1 MNEVK
6 QVIKR
11 FMVMML
17 IVAIVLTFLPLQG
30 LGGMTVF
37 AATSGSLTG
46 LSNTEIDLT
55 FSGDA
60 DNAWNASGTTIKGS
74 VVTTTGSCN
83 KTTPHASTLTI
94 TNNKS
99 ISAVLS
105 FSYAVELNQ
114 GSISI
119 DQTEISSNG
128 SFTKE
133 LNSKDSI
140 TISLNSGSTTA
151 TSITLSAITLVSDV
165 TTETTFIPAENG
177 SYTVDGME
185 VNTTTTKSQSA
196 LTPYDLVATPSPGY
210 KFFAWYDEGAD
221 SYFSYEAS
229 TKYSSDSNS
238 IVTAVFV
245 SDEAAM
251 FETNGVLFFDLGRAV
266 DYAQTN
272 NISTITLVQSGSISG
287 NYSIPKGKTLLIP
300 FDDAHTLYTTTPSIA
315 PQSTAAATHNSV
327 YKKLTLVD
335 GSSISV
341 NGAIS
346 IGGRLRSANGSSA
359 AYMAGA
365 YGQIV
370 LNGSSKIIVENEGS
384 LYTWGFIT
392 GEGTVTAK
400 SGSSVYEWFQITDF
414 RGGTNT
420 STMASSGLKVFPFN
434 QYYIQNIESTLCLEA
449 GAKENVHTS
458 LYAGGMNLDTGITFI
473 GTGGMFTIKSGSLTK
488 KYDGAKD
495 RMVYYIDG
503 SADLNS
509 LNIKVA
515 TQSFNSANFV
525 LPITNNMTVNVCENS
540 TFTVNQ
546 STALLPGVVAKIAK
560 GGKMTL
566 SNGYSM
572 YIYDSNDWGNYARG
586 AKYNSIVFAPGKTY
600 ARTANDLK
608 DAEVDV
614 NGTLEAKGSVY
625 TTAGGA
631 DITSSEGSGVYSQS
645 GSPGTEENTYMYNMG
660 DSATIPITAAK
671 LHNADD
677 SYTETVNASA
687 GSTIKYKDG
696 IWGGLTVNFDAN
708 GGEGSMDPQGVH
720 VSTDTP
726 LNQNMFTRD
735 GFEFDGW
742 NTAADGSGTAYA
754 DGATINIT
762 EDTTLYAQWKGGTFT
777 VTWVNDDGT
786 VLETDENVAGGTIP
800 TYDGETPAKKGNA
813 QYSYT
818 FSGWDPKIS
827 PVAADTVYKAT
838 YKQSTNTYT
847 ITWKNSD
854 GTVLATDNVA
864 YGETPAYTGKL
875 PKKAGDAEH
884 SYAFNGWTPEIKTVT
899 GDAAYTATYAESIN
913 KYTVIWEN
921 WDGTVL
927 QTDEDV
933 EYGTTPRYTGATPT
947 RAATAQYTYTF
958 SGWTPEVSSVTG
970 EITYTATYTETV
982 NKYKITWK
990 NEDGSVIKTEQ
1001 VAYGQRPVY
1010 SGKTPFKAATE
1021 QYSYVFTGWTPEIE
1035 AVTGNASYTAVF
1047 TEELNKYT
1055 VIWKNSDEDGTILET
1070 DTDVEYGA
1078 KPHYDGETP
1087 EKEEDA
1093 QYTYTFSGWDPEIS
1107 AVKGDITYTAV
1118 YETTTKTYTVT
1129 WKNYDG
1135 TVLETDT
1142 DVEYGTA
1149 PAYNG
1154 ETPVKAAD
1162 NDYSYSFA
1170 GWSKDGSTVEG
1181 TGTVDGDMT
1190 FIAVFTGTELVKY
1203 TVSFEANGGTGS
1215 MDPQTYIE
1223 GQELKLSE
1231 NAFVRE
1237 GYSFTGWNT
1246 EADGSGVSYG
1256 AEGSVTELTRDLTLF
1271 AQWKHDD
1278 GWFTDDNG
1286 KQYYSNG
1293 ELQKTGW
1300 TTIDGKLYYLD
1311 TETGYAACDG
1321 IYYLPRQEGDSGDAW
1336 DAEHNGDGYVAQG
1349 YDKNCYFIFDKDGV
1363 FASDTNGMYLV
1374 SKDAKIAW
1382 RPYLYTK
1389 NYVPTFDGN
1398 HYVWAVNGQLPR
1410 HPGLVEWEGSH
1421 YYFPTQYFELG
1432 KSYVT
1437 NSDYYV
1443 SRTNDYVSAGV
1454 YSFDKDGKLVV
1465 PEDSFT
1471 GLKEEDGNLYYYKDG
1486 SRFHAGLIKI
1496 DGYYY
1501 YIKSNGSAVRSPSAD
1516 STVRYYVSNVNDTG
1530 FKSAYYCFDNEGKMV
1545 TDGLVKESDGTIAY
1559 YKNGVRTHAGLIK
1572 VDGAYYYIKSN
1583 GTAVRST
1590 SEGATIRYYVSNV
1603 NDTGVPVGYYE
1614 FDSDGKMVI
1623 NDDPATPK
1631 NGLVKESDGTISY
1644 YVDGVRTHAGLIN
1657 VDGSYYYIKSNGT
1670 AVKSNAEGETI
1681 RYYVS
1686 NPNDTGMAKDWY
1698 YFDFNGKMIVD

>member
-1 MNEVK
+1 MNEVI

-17 IVAIVLTFLPLQG
+17 IVATTLTFLPLQG
-30 LGGMTVF
+30 LAGMTVF
-37 AATSGSLTG
+37 SESGSFSGLMNKDIG
-46 LSNTEIDLT
+46 LSFDGNVETNPWVADGTDL
-55 FSGDA
+55 FGAVRSSGGRC
-60 DNAWNASGTTIKGS
+60 GTDYY
-74 VVTTTGSCN
+74 
-83 KTTPHASTLTI
+83 STLTI
-94 TNNKS
+94 TNKRQT
-99 ISAVLS
+99 SATLS
-105 FSYAVELNQ
+105 FDYVVVPSGGTIQIDGND
-114 GSISI
+114 IS
-119 DQTEISSNG
+119 TNG
-128 SFTKE
+128 SFSKE
-133 LNSKDSI
+133 LAAGGSIKVYIKSKSASADTKI
-140 TISLNSGSTTA
+140 TMSNISLVLDVTA
-151 TSITLSAITLVSDV
+151 TTI
-165 TTETTFIPAENG
+165 FHPAENG
-177 SYTVDGME
+177 SYTVDGVTVGE
-185 VNTTTTKSQSA
+185 TISRTQSSRNA
-196 LTPYDLVATPSPGY
+196 YNLVATPSQGSTFMGFYNLTTQTWIASEPNILYNGEADAEITAI
-210 KFFAWYDEGAD
+210 FAENG
-221 SYFSYEAS
+221 
-229 TKYSSDSNS
+229 
-238 IVTAVFV
+238 VGV
-245 SDEAAM
+245 
-251 FETNGVLFFDLGRAV
+251 FETDGKLFTDLNEAIRV
-266 DYAQTN
+266 AQETN
-272 NISTITLVQSGSISG
+272 NNVVTLVGNGTLSG
-287 NYSIPKGKTLLIP
+287 NYTIPTGVTLLIP
-300 FDDAHTLYTTTPSIA
+300 FDSAHTLYKGTPQLAS
-315 PQSTAAATHNSV
+315 QSTQPATKGSV
-327 YKKLTLVD
+327 YKKLTLTD
-335 GSSISV
+335 GSSLSV
-341 NGAIS
+341 NGEVS

-359 AYMAGA
+359 SYIAGA
-365 YGQIV
+365 YGQIE
-370 LNGSSKIIVENEGS
+370 LSGSSHITVENGGS
-384 LYTWGFIT
+384 LYAWGFVT
-392 GEGTVTAK
+392 GDGTVTAK
-400 SGSSVYEWFQITDF
+400 SGSNVHEWFQITDF
-414 RGGTNT
+414 RGGNNT
-420 STMASSGLKVFPFN
+420 LNMVGNDSKVFPLN
-434 QYYIQNIESTLCLEA
+434 QYYIQNIECALCLES
-449 GAKENVHTS
+449 GSKEDVYTGI
-458 LYAGGMNLDTGITFI
+458 YANSSDNAAGITFI
-473 GTGGMFTIKSGSLTK
+473 GTGGMFNIKSGSLTK
-488 KYDGAKD
+488 KYDGSKD
-495 RMVYYIDG
+495 RMIYSIDG
-503 SADLNS
+503 SAELKPLALS
-509 LNIKVA
+509 LSGM
-515 TQSFNSANFV
+515 SFNSANYV

-546 STALLPGVVAKIAK
+546 SAALLPGAVVRIAQ
-560 GGKMTL
+560 GGNMIL

-572 YIYDSNDWGNYARG
+572 YIYDGSDWGNYARE
-586 AKYNSIVFAPGKTY
+586 AKFNSIVFAPSKSY
-600 ARTANDLK
+600 NRTASDLK
-608 DAEVDV
+608 DVELDI
-614 NGTLEAKGSVY
+614 NGTLVANGSVY

-631 DITSSEGSGVYSQS
+631 DITSSEGTGVYSQA
-645 GSPGTEENTYMYNMG
+645 GNPGTEANTYMYNMG
-660 DSATIPITAAK
+660 SSATIPITAAK

-677 SYTETVNASA
+677 SFTETANADA
-687 GSTIKYKDG
+687 GSVIKYKDG
-696 IWGGLTVNFDAN
+696 IWGGLSVTFDAN
-708 GGEGSMDPQGVH
+708 GGEGSMDPQEVH
-720 VSTDTP
+720 VSTDAP
-726 LNQNMFTRD
+726 LNQNTFTRD

-777 VTWVNDDGT
+777 VTWVNDDST
-786 VLETDENVAGGTIP
+786 VLETDENVAGGTTP
-800 TYDGETPAKKGNA
+800 TYDGQTPTKKGNA

-818 FSGWDPKIS
+818 FNGWDPEIS

-838 YKQSTNTYT
+838 YKQNTNTYT

-864 YGETPAYTGKL
+864 YGEKPAYTGEL

-899 GDAAYTATYAESIN
+899 GDATYTATYTESIN

-921 WDGTVL
+921 WDRTVL
-927 QTDEDV
+927 QKDEGV
-933 EYGTTPRYTGATPT
+933 GYGTIPRYTGSTPT
-947 RAATAQYTYTF
+947 KAGDTQYSYTF
-958 SGWTPEVSSVTG
+958 SGWTPEVSSVTR

-982 NKYKITWK
+982 NEYEITWK
-990 NEDGSVIKTEQ
+990 NEDGSVIKTDS
-1001 VAYGQRPVY
+1001 VKYGQKPVY
-1010 SGKTPFKAATE
+1010 SGEAPVKAATE

-1070 DTDVEYGA
+1070 DIDVEYGA
-1078 KPHYDGETP
+1078 KPHYDGKTP

-1093 QYTYTFSGWDPEIS
+1093 QYTYTFSGWDPEVS

-1118 YETTTKTYTVT
+1118 YKTTTKTYTVT

-1142 DVEYGTA
+1142 DVEYGTV

-1154 ETPVKAAD
+1154 ETPVRPAD
-1162 NDYSYSFA
+1162 NVYSYSFA

-1203 TVSFEANGGTGS
+1203 TVSFEANGGSGS

-1223 GQELKLSE
+1223 GQELILAA
-1231 NAFVRE
+1231 NGFTRE

-1246 EADGSGVSYG
+1246 KADGSGVAYG
-1256 AEGSVTELTRDLTLF
+1256 AEGSVTDLTGDLILY

-1336 DAEHNGDGYVAQG
+1336 DAEHNRDGYVAQG

-1389 NYVPTFDGN
+1389 NYVPTFDGD

-1614 FDSDGKMVI
+1614 FDSDGKMVM